1 MAVRSLLREGIFS
14 HVNGTGKRK
23 RGYAKKHRNEL
34 PVFMFLTH

>member
-1 MAVRSLLREGIFS
+1 MAVRSLLMEGIFF

-34 PVFMFLTH
+34 AVFMFLTH